1 MAPNARFPECG
12 QARVLGRGARGRG
25 PSDLVHGKARPFQC
39 GLPTPNPNL
48 GASLARMADELGPGA
63 LETILR
69 GHARDVDGFTVSRV
83 LPALTRKHLGP
94 FCFFDHLGP
103 SELAAGRGL
112 DVRPHPHIGLATVT
126 YVIEGEIVH
135 RDSLG
140 YEQAIRPGAVNW
152 MTAGRGITH
161 SERTSS
167 ELRQSGSRLHV
178 AQLWVALP
186 TAHEEMAPEFHHHP
200 ASTLPEVDVDRVRVR
215 VLAGSAYGVTS
226 PVRIFS
232 PLFYAEAELAAGASL
247 SLPEGHEQR
256 GVYVLSGALSYAE
269 QSIEERALA
278 LFNAGGAPS
287 VRAEVPSRVLLLGG
301 APPDGPRYI
310 EWNFVSSSLERIE
323 QAKRDWQAGLF
334 AKVPG
339 DELEFIPLPEKRA

>member
-1 MAPNARFPECG
+1 
-12 QARVLGRGARGRG
+12 
-25 PSDLVHGKARPFQC
+25 
-39 GLPTPNPNL
+39 
-48 GASLARMADELGPGA
+48 MADDLLQGGMEKV
-63 LETILR
+63 LR
-69 GHARDVDGFTVSRV
+69 GHARELDGFTVSRV

-103 SELAAGRGL
+103 SELAPGRGL

-140 YEQAIRPGAVNW
+140 FEQAIRPGAVNW
-152 MTAGRGITH
+152 MTSGRGITH
-161 SERTSS
+161 SERTSG
-167 ELRQSGSRLHV
+167 ELRRTGSRLHL

-200 ASTLPEVDVDRVRVR
+200 AATLPEVDVDGVRVR
-215 VLAGSAYGVTS
+215 ILAGSAYGETS

-247 SLPEGHEQR
+247 SLPVGHEER
-256 GVYVLSGALSYAE
+256 GVYVLGGALSHQGE
-269 QSIEERALA
+269 PIEERALA
-278 LFNAGGAPS
+278 LFRAGGAPT
-287 VRAEVPSRVLLLGG
+287 VRAERPSRVLLLGG
-301 APPDGPRYI
+301 TPPDGPRYI

-339 DELEFIPLPEKRA
+339 DEVEFIPLPEKRV

>member
-1 MAPNARFPECG
+1 
-12 QARVLGRGARGRG
+12 
-25 PSDLVHGKARPFQC
+25 
-39 GLPTPNPNL
+39 
-48 GASLARMADELGPGA
+48 MADELGPGA

>member
-1 MAPNARFPECG
+1 VVSGVRAGAAAGP
-12 QARVLGRGARGRG
+12 RGARTGG
-25 PSDLVHGKARPFQC
+25 PSDLLHGKARPFQC
-39 GLPTPNPNL
+39 GLPTPNPKL
-48 GASLARMADELGPGA
+48 GASLARMADELGAGV

-103 SELAAGRGL
+103 SELAPGRGL

-186 TAHEEMAPEFHHHP
+186 TAHEEMVPEFHHHP
-200 ASTLPEVDVDRVRVR
+200 ASTLPEVDVAGVRVR

-226 PVRIFS
+226 PVRTFS

-247 SLPEGHEQR
+247 SLPAGHEQR
-256 GVYVLSGALSYAE
+256 GVYVLSGALSHAE

-278 LFNAGGAPS
+278 LFRAGGAPS

>member
-1 MAPNARFPECG
+1 MLDKSSAG
-12 QARVLGRGARGRG
+12 
-25 PSDLVHGKARPFQC
+25 
-39 GLPTPNPNL
+39 T
-48 GASLARMADELGPGA
+48 
-63 LETILR
+63 LETVLR

-83 LPALTRKHLGP
+83 LPAIARKHLGP

-103 SELAAGRGL
+103 SELAVGRGL

-232 PLFYAEAELAAGASL
+232 PLFYAEAELAAGACL
-247 SLPEGHEQR
+247 ELPDGHEQR
-256 GVYVLSGALSYAE
+256 GVYVLSGQLSHAD
-269 QSIEERALA
+269 QLLEERALA
-278 LFNAGGAPS
+278 FFRPGGAPS
-287 VRAEVPSRVLLLGG
+287 VTAAVPTR
-301 APPDGPRYI
+301 
-310 EWNFVSSSLERIE
+310 
-323 QAKRDWQAGLF
+323 
-334 AKVPG
+334 
-339 DELEFIPLPEKRA
+339 

>member
-1 MAPNARFPECG
+1 MVDESPPG
-12 QARVLGRGARGRG
+12 VLEMVL
-25 PSDLVHGKARPFQC
+25 S
-39 GLPTPNPNL
+39 
-48 GASLARMADELGPGA
+48 
-63 LETILR
+63 
-69 GHARDVDGFTVSRV
+69 GHARDVDGFTVSRI

-126 YVIEGEIVH
+126 YVIEGEIIH

-140 YEQAIRPGAVNW
+140 FEQAIRPGAVNW
-152 MTAGRGITH
+152 MTSGRGIAH

-200 ASTLPEVDVDRVRVR
+200 ADTLPEIDVGGVRVR
-215 VLAGSAYGVTS
+215 LLAGSAYGKTS

-232 PLFYAEAELAAGASL
+232 PLFYAEAEIAAGASL
-247 SLPEGHEQR
+247 SLPEEHEER
-256 GVYVLSGALSYAE
+256 AVYVLSGALSHE
-269 QSIEERALA
+269 GRPLEERSLS
-278 LFNAGGAPS
+278 LFRAGGAPTI
-287 VRAEVPSRVLLLGG
+287 RAEANSRVLLLGG

-323 QAKRDWQAGLF
+323 QAKRDWQAGRF
-334 AKVPG
+334 PKVAG
-339 DELEFIPLPEKRA
+339 DEVEFIPLPEKRA

>member
-1 MAPNARFPECG
+1 M
-12 QARVLGRGARGRG
+12 LGRGARGRG

-48 GASLARMADELGPGA
+48 GASLGRMADELGPGA